1 MRKFVFLLLFVLVF
15 ASCENKEK
23 DSEVFCLQKQYEEL
37 LSSGVLRVTLNYNSI
52 DYYIYKG
59 KPLGFQLE
67 LLNELAHYLG
77 LHLQVVV
84 HDNTAQVFESLI
96 VGKSDIL
103 AGNNKETHLRNQ
115 FLLFSEPH
123 SKSPLALVQRKTK
136 DRFFVSQWSDL
147 QGKTIAL
154 PANSS
159 YSEFIYR
166 NSVKQNV
173 DFNFLFDKENSIEN
187 LIEMVSNKSI
197 DYTVCE
203 RNVAKVYASYYDNID
218 YSFEVCDSL
227 SLEWVFHPKNIAL
240 RDTVNVWLEGFKQ
253 TKKYKKLYHKYYH
266 YSYSPVR
273 FSNSMESKKQNQL
286 SKYDKVLKKVSQKYK
301 WDWRLYG
308 AIIYQ
313 ESKFKDGLIGEG
325 GSFGLLQLMPATA
338 KKFGVTPSMNGEQ
351 QITHG
356 AKLIDYLRNKYKDE
370 VVDQEQL
377 GKFVIAAYHTGSGHI
392 DEARRIAVKF
402 GKDPNIWDS
411 NVDSCLILKAK
422 PSIYNLPEVKSGYHY
437 GKRSKKYVND
447 VWNRY
452 LHYKNIYPEY

>member
-1 MRKFVFLLLFVLVF
+1 MSRFLILLSFILFF
-15 ASCENKEK
+15 ASCKDKEIIQ
-23 DSEVFCLQKQYEEL
+23 EVISPEEQYELL
-37 LSSGVLRVTLNYNSI
+37 LSSGVLKATLNYNSI
-52 DYYIYKG
+52 DYYIFKG

-77 LHLQVVV
+77 LHLHVEVR
-84 HDNTAQVFESLI
+84 DNTAHAFETL
-96 VGKSDIL
+96 VAGKSDIL
-103 AGNNKETHLRNQ
+103 AGNIKETHLRNL
-115 FLLFSEPH
+115 FLLYSEAH
-123 SKSPLALVQRKTK
+123 SKSPLALVQRKSK
-136 DRFFVSQWSDL
+136 DSSFVSQWSNL
-147 QGKTIAL
+147 QGKTITL
-154 PANSS
+154 PAHSS
-159 YSEFIYR
+159 FSEFILR
-166 NSVKQNV
+166 NSVKYNV
-173 DFNFLFDKENSIEN
+173 DFKFLFDSDNSIET
-187 LIEMVSNKSI
+187 LIEKVSNKSI

-203 RNVAKVYASYYDNID
+203 RNVARVYASYYDNID
-218 YSFEVCDSL
+218 YSFEVADSV
-227 SLEWVFHPKNIAL
+227 SLEWVFHPKNSVL
-240 RDTVNVWLEGFKQ
+240 RDTVNVWLEEFKQ

-273 FSNSMESKKQNQL
+273 FSNSMESKKQNEL

-313 ESKFKDGLIGEG
+313 ESKFKEGLIGDG
-325 GSFGLLQLMPATA
+325 GSFGLLQLMPTTA
-338 KKFGVTPSMNGEQ
+338 RKFGVTPSMNGEQ

-370 VVDQEQL
+370 VHDKEQL
-377 GKFVIAAYHTGSGHI
+377 VKFVVAAFHTGSGHV
-392 DEARRIAVKF
+392 DDARRIAVKF
-402 GKDPNIWDS
+402 GKDPNVWDS

-452 LHYKNIYPEY
+452 LHYKNVYPEY